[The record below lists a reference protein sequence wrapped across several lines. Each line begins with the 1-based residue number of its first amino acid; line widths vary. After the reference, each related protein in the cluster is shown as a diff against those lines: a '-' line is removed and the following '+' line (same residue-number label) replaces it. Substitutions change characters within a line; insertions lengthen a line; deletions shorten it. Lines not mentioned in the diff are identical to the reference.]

1 MKRNHFRNII
11 GGLSFTSA
19 LFIFQACYGTPQDL
33 IPDVRIH
40 GKVLSKT
47 SGLPI
52 PGIRIS
58 VADQMQHYFS
68 GDEGGFSFYSVLS
81 EIMTLRFEDVDST
94 ENGYFADREAVLR
107 DFDNDVYLEMELEEK

>member
-1 MKRNHFRNII
+1 M
-11 GGLSFTSA
+11 
-19 LFIFQACYGTPQDL
+19 
-33 IPDVRIH
+33 PDVRVH

-58 VADQMQHYFS
+58 VPDQAQHAFS
-68 GDEGGFSFYSVLS
+68 GDEGGFSFYTVLS

-94 ENGYFADREAVLR
+94 ENGHFVDRDAVLR
-107 DFDNDVYLEMELEEK
+107 DFENDVYLEMELEER